1 MRRGPMLRIRRA
13 LNVSASGDSRRLT
26 LTFRANTE
34 LAVAEVHFVIGDAEP
49 LILDPAQGVEV
60 HFTFLAMQNHPTL
73 TQFK

>member
-60 HFTFLAMQNHPTL
+60 HFTFLAMRSRPAL
-73 TQFK
+73 TQLR

>member
-1 MRRGPMLRIRRA
+1 MLRIRRA

-26 LTFRANTE
+26 LAFRANTE
-34 LAVAEVHFVIGDAEP
+34 LAVAEVHFVIGDAGSP
-49 LILDPAQGVEV
+49 ILDSAQGVET

>member
-1 MRRGPMLRIRRA
+1 MLRIRRA
-13 LNVSASGDSRRLT
+13 LNVSASGDSLRLT

-49 LILDPAQGVEV
+49 LILASAQGVEV
-60 HFTFLAMQNHPTL
+60 HFAVLVVQNRPAL